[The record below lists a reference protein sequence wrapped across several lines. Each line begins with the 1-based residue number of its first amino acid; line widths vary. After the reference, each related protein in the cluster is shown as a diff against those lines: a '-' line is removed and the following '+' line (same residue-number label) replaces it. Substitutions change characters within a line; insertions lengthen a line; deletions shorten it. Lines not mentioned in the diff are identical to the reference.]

1 MSHRRI
7 DRLNE
12 QLKRELAG
20 LIRTRLRDPRVDGV
34 TVTDVR
40 VTSDLSLARV
50 YVRTLGEQ
58 DRDACLDGLSA
69 AGPYLRKMLGQE
81 LKIRRVPELRFAFDD
96 TLDQA
101 LRIEKIL
108 DTVRPDDGW
117 DDVSDREDD
126 ASDGADD
133 EGAGGGD
140 PA

>member
-50 YVRTLGEQ
+50 YVRTLGEE
-58 DRDACLDGLSA
+58 DRDACLEGLTA
-69 AGPYLRKMLGQE
+69 AGPYLRRILGAE
-81 LKIRRVPELRFAFDD
+81 LKIRRVPELRFTFDER
-96 TLDQA
+96 LDQA
-101 LRIEKIL
+101 LRIEQIL
-108 DTVRPDDGW
+108 EEVRPDEGWEENPEREGDDGE
-117 DDVSDREDD
+117 S
-126 ASDGADD
+126 
-133 EGAGGGD
+133 
-140 PA
+140 PP

>member
-50 YVRTLGEQ
+50 YVRTLGDQE
-58 DRDACLDGLSA
+58 RDACLEGLAA
-69 AGPYLRKMLGQE
+69 AGSYLRKMLGQE
-81 LKIRRVPELRFAFDD
+81 LTIRRVPELRFAFDD

-101 LRIEKIL
+101 LRIEEIL
-108 DTVRPDDGW
+108 DRVRPDDGW
-117 DDVSDREDD
+117 DEPSDE
-126 ASDGADD
+126 ADD
-133 EGAGGGD
+133 EGVEGEESA
-140 PA
+140 

>member
-20 LIRTRLRDPRVDGV
+20 LIRIRLRDPRVDGV

-50 YVRTLGEQ
+50 YVRTLGDQ
-58 DRDACLDGLSA
+58 DREACLEGLSA
-69 AGPYLRKMLGQE
+69 AGPYLRKVLGQE
-81 LKIRRVPELRFAFDD
+81 LSIRRVPELRFAFDD

-101 LRIEKIL
+101 LRIEEIL
-108 DTVRPDDGW
+108 DRVRPDDGW
-117 DDVSDREDD
+117 DD
-126 ASDGADD
+126 ASADE
-133 EGAGGGD
+133 EGSEEGD

>member
-34 TVTDVR
+34 IVTDVR

-50 YVRTLGEQ
+50 YVRTLGDQ
-58 DRDACLDGLSA
+58 DRDACLEGLGA
-69 AGPYLRKMLGQE
+69 AGSYLRKMLGQE

-101 LRIEKIL
+101 LRIEEIL
-108 DTVRPDDGW
+108 EEVRPDDGW
-117 DDVSDREDD
+117 DDTSDEADD
-126 ASDGADD
+126 DGA
-133 EGAGGGD
+133 EEED